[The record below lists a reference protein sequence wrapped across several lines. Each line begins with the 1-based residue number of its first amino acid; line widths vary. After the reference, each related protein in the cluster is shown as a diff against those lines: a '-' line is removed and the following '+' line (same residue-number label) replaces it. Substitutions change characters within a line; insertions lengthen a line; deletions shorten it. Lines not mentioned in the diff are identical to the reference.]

1 MQNRMRKSLL
11 GGQVERHFENH
22 AAARRILRIDEQ
34 TSDRSKK
41 AAAEILRRLCP
52 KRERPVYFVTRSSH
66 LTMAS
71 MANIEMAQTMT
82 NTPHVIQIGIVS

>member
-1 MQNRMRKSLL
+1 MQNRTREIALRRADRTALRGSC
-11 GGQVERHFENH
+11 GGRPHNEH
-22 AAARRILRIDEQ
+22 A
-34 TSDRSKK
+34 SKK

-82 NTPHVIQIGIVS
+82 KMLHVAEIEMRL

>member
-1 MQNRMRKSLL
+1 MQNRTREIALRRADRTTLRGSC
-11 GGQVERHFENH
+11 GGRPHNEHVS
-22 AAARRILRIDEQ
+22 A
-34 TSDRSKK
+34 DRSKK
-41 AAAEILRRLCP
+41 AAAEILRRLYP

-82 NTPHVIQIGIVS
+82 KMLHVAEIEMRL